1 MFDRDNDD
9 DGEND
14 DDDNNVD
21 DDGDNGEN
29 LCWFQAPQ
37 YQGLPYLLNSTFIHQ
52 YLAFNV
58 SPSDDNFVFVYMT
71 EIWLLPSTLLPSVTT
86 TASTWTIVWLLEIQ
100 WTHGLSNDNGDDN

>member
-29 LCWFQAPQ
+29 LCWFQAPR

-58 SPSDDNFVFVYMT
+58 SSNDDNFVFVYDGDLT
-71 EIWLLPSTLLPSVTT
+71 FTKHST
-86 TASTWTIVWLLEIQ
+86 AIRDN
-100 WTHGLSNDNGDDN
+100 HGVNLSNCMIVRDSMNPWALQG

>member
-29 LCWFQAPQ
+29 LCWFQAPR

-58 SPSDDNFVFVYMT
+58 SPSDDNFVFDFYQALYCHPWQPRRQP
-71 EIWLLPSTLLPSVTT
+71 EQLC
-86 TASTWTIVWLLEIQ
+86 
-100 WTHGLSNDNGDDN
+100 DC

>member
-29 LCWFQAPQ
+29 LCWFQAPR

-58 SPSDDNFVFVYMT
+58 SLSDDNLSLFMT
-71 EIWLLPSTLLPSVTT
+71 EIYQALYCHPWQRRRQPEQLY
-86 TASTWTIVWLLEIQ
+86 
-100 WTHGLSNDNGDDN
+100 DC